1 MQGHDHRV
9 ILSHMDNDAL
19 LDQLSTN
26 SRTDDFQMENT
37 WCCILRPNIKDI
49 VSNMQCMKHI
59 HEAKL
64 LA

>member
-19 LDQLSTN
+19 LDHQSTN
-26 SRTDDFQMENT
+26 SRTGEFQMENT
-37 WCCILRPNIKDI
+37 WYCILRPKIKDC
-49 VSNMQCMKHI
+49 VSNTHI